1 MIQRPAWQLGFSDKS
16 TIKPESYFEA
26 IVPGAVQLDMIRK
39 ENMSPYTYASNVLK
53 FQWMHAKFWHYTSS
67 VHLEKVTDKI
77 PYLIFDSIEY
87 QYEISINNSVV
98 KEGKGIY
105 TPVRIDLSE
114 HSGDQ
119 IKIDVL
125 IYPAPVYEHAKKR
138 NDQFSRSCKPP
149 FAFGWDW
156 SPRLIALGLCGDVRV
171 EYLPM
176 NRITDFDIS
185 YSLNEDFTEANISVC
200 YSLSSATA
208 PVIFELI
215 DPSTGRVIDKS
226 IDPKSD
232 KGTFN
237 IQVKSPQLW
246 WPSGQGGQPIYTA
259 KLTLLSDTTP
269 HHTVTRKIGF
279 RRVRLVTNEGTWF
292 EQEGLPAT
300 QNKEPITAEIN
311 GRRIFAKGSNLVPF
325 DMFPS
330 QVSEDDYLEM
340 IRLVKDANMNILRVW
355 GGGYVHKESFY
366 DICDEQGILI
376 WQEFP
381 LSCSSYPDDP
391 DYLKTL
397 EQEARSIIRKL
408 IHHPSVTIW
417 SGGNELFN
425 NWSGMTSQSLALRLL
440 NSICLELDPHTP
452 FIYTSPLFG
461 MGHGHYLMLDSED
474 HESLTTISDSK
485 FTAYTEFGCASPSPW
500 EYIKTFIPGSE
511 LNEPAP
517 SGSWE
522 IHHAFKAW
530 HKENTWMSLD
540 QIERFYGDDLSL
552 PDLCSKGN
560 LLQTLLYRYLYEE
573 MRKHWPYTSMALNWC
588 LNEPWPTAAG
598 NSLLNYPAEPKP
610 AYYGVK
616 EALREQKYSIRIRKL
631 LWNSGEEFRGD
642 LWILNTSPYQI
653 ESGKA
658 EVKVVFDEKTIETY
672 VWEYEEIRGLKNLK
686 GPDFVFAIPDNNS
699 GSTEQLEIT
708 IRSLTGQNLDSSYV
722 LLVK

>member
-53 FQWMHAKFWHYTSS
+53 FQWMHDKFWHYTSS

-77 PYLIFDSIEY
+77 PYLVFDSIEY

-246 WPSGQGGQPIYTA
+246 W
-259 KLTLLSDTTP
+259 
-269 HHTVTRKIGF
+269 
-279 RRVRLVTNEGTWF
+279 
-292 EQEGLPAT
+292 
-300 QNKEPITAEIN
+300 
-311 GRRIFAKGSNLVPF
+311 
-325 DMFPS
+325 
-330 QVSEDDYLEM
+330 
-340 IRLVKDANMNILRVW
+340 
-355 GGGYVHKESFY
+355 
-366 DICDEQGILI
+366 
-376 WQEFP
+376 
-381 LSCSSYPDDP
+381 
-391 DYLKTL
+391 
-397 EQEARSIIRKL
+397 
-408 IHHPSVTIW
+408 
-417 SGGNELFN
+417 
-425 NWSGMTSQSLALRLL
+425 
-440 NSICLELDPHTP
+440 
-452 FIYTSPLFG
+452 
-461 MGHGHYLMLDSED
+461 
-474 HESLTTISDSK
+474 
-485 FTAYTEFGCASPSPW
+485 
-500 EYIKTFIPGSE
+500 
-511 LNEPAP
+511 
-517 SGSWE
+517 
-522 IHHAFKAW
+522 
-530 HKENTWMSLD
+530 
-540 QIERFYGDDLSL
+540 
-552 PDLCSKGN
+552 
-560 LLQTLLYRYLYEE
+560 
-573 MRKHWPYTSMALNWC
+573 
-588 LNEPWPTAAG
+588 
-598 NSLLNYPAEPKP
+598 
-610 AYYGVK
+610 
-616 EALREQKYSIRIRKL
+616 
-631 LWNSGEEFRGD
+631 
-642 LWILNTSPYQI
+642 
-653 ESGKA
+653 
-658 EVKVVFDEKTIETY
+658 
-672 VWEYEEIRGLKNLK
+672 
-686 GPDFVFAIPDNNS
+686 
-699 GSTEQLEIT
+699 
-708 IRSLTGQNLDSSYV
+708 
-722 LLVK
+722 